1 MSEYDKM
8 TVAELI
14 EVERELLKQKDA
26 LITVAQ
32 EVVPG
37 RELKS
42 YLPTKEK
49 LLEIDRLNASI
60 QEVHALWW
68 QQAIENSKSRH

>member
-14 EVERELLKQKDA
+14 EVERELQKQYDA
-26 LITVAQ
+26 LMLVAQ

-37 RELKS
+37 RDLKP
-42 YLPTKEK
+42 YFLTKEK
-49 LLEIDRLNASI
+49 LRKIDRLNASR
-60 QEVHALWW
+60 QEVHAVWW
-68 QQAIENSKSRH
+68 QKAMENSKARH